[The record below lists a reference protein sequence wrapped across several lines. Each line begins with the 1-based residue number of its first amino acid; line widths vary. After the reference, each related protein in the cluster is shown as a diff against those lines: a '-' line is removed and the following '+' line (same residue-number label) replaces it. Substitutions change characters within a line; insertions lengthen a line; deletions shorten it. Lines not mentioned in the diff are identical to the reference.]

1 MCMNLLRRLAVSQLP
16 CSEADPSIIDRLRVL
31 QAAGQVEA
39 RIPPAVPCSG
49 CGPGGCTHQD
59 AATVTRITPRGWE
72 TLAADAPPGEATRFI
87 GTRHRSG
94 A

>member
-1 MCMNLLRRLAVSQLP
+1 MCMNLLRRLAASQLP
-16 CSEADPSIIDRLRVL
+16 CSEADPAMIDRLRVL

-39 RIPPAVPCSG
+39 RIPCAVSQPG
-49 CGPGGCTHQD
+49 HGTGGCTHQD

-87 GTRHRSG
+87 GTRHQSG
-94 A
+94 G